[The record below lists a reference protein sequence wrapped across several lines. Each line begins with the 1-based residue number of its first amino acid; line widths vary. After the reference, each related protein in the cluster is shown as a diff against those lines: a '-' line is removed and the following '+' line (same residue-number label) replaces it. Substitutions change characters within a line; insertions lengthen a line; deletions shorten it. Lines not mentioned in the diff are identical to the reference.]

1 MLRTAKGWWLF
12 MLSAVF
18 NRLPEAVRSPLKRL
32 RYRSQI
38 RKGTFVSPEPDF
50 RVLSNYL
57 KAGDWA
63 IDVGAN
69 VGHYTLRLSEIVGD
83 TGRVIAFEPIPDTF
97 KLLCAN
103 VRKANVTFMNA
114 AASVTSA
121 IACMSVP
128 QGNAYRAAIG
138 SGEIRVLCLC
148 IDELQLPQR
157 IALLKVDA
165 EGHDSEVLKGAER
178 TILRD
183 RPVLIVESGDAE
195 GWLGKRGYTCTRL
208 DGSPNLIAVS
218 Q

>member
-1 MLRTAKGWWLF
+1 
-12 MLSAVF
+12 MLSAVL

-32 RYRSQI
+32 RYQSQI
-38 RKGTFVSPEPDF
+38 RSGTFVSPEPDF
-50 RVLSNYL
+50 RSLSNYL
-57 KAGDWA
+57 QAGAWA

-69 VGHYTLRLSEIVGD
+69 VGHYTLRMSDIVGD
-83 TGRVIAFEPIPDTF
+83 AGRVIAFEPIPDTF

-103 VRKANVTFMNA
+103 VRRRNVTFINA
-114 AASVTSA
+114 AASASSS

-128 QGNAYRAAIG
+128 QHNAYRAAIG
-138 SGEIRVLCLC
+138 SGDIRVLCLS

-157 IALLKVDA
+157 VALLKIDA

-183 RPVLIVESGDAE
+183 RPVLIVESGEAE
-195 GWLGKRGYTCTRL
+195 GWLGNRGYGCTRL

-218 Q
+218 K

>member
-1 MLRTAKGWWLF
+1 

-18 NRLPEAVRSPLKRL
+18 NRLPEAVRSPLKRW

-38 RKGTFVSPEPDF
+38 RSGTFVSPEPEF
-50 RVLSNYL
+50 RALTNYL
-57 KAGDWA
+57 HVGDWA

-69 VGHYTLRLSEIVGD
+69 VGHYTLRMSDIVGEI
-83 TGRVIAFEPIPDTF
+83 GRVVAFEPIPDTF

-103 VRKANVTFMNA
+103 VRKPNVTFINA
-114 AASVTSA
+114 AASIKST

-138 SGEIRVLCLC
+138 SGDIRVLCLC

-157 IALLKVDA
+157 VALLKVDA

-183 RPVLIVESGDAE
+183 RPVLIVESGEAE
-195 GWLGKRGYTCTRL
+195 GWLGKRGYACTRL
-208 DGSPNLIAVS
+208 DGSPNFVAVS